1 MTTDTRAPIGPG
13 QLAPDFKLPAVQ
25 GAETVSLSDF
35 RGKSSVF
42 LALMLGLWCPF
53 CRRSI
58 AKINSTEGKLKAQG
72 VETLCVVATPPE
84 NARLYFKFRPT
95 KLRLGSDPDLTTHR
109 AYGVPKPEVTPEL
122 MEAMG
127 QLRVN
132 PNGELPEPLPVQ
144 EAAMKIAQM
153 DGYAPTPVDEADMG
167 KQWPQMK
174 AQYLIDPAGV
184 IRWANIECADGMENI
199 GRFPTEEEI
208 LAAVR
213 SLPR

>member
-13 QLAPDFKLPAVQ
+13 QLAPDFTLPAVQ
-25 GAETVSLSDF
+25 GAETVRLSDF
-35 RGKSSVF
+35 RGKSPVF

-95 KLRLGSDPDLTTHR
+95 KLRLGADPELTTHR

-122 MEAMG
+122 MEAIG

-132 PNGELPEPLPVQ
+132 PNGELPEALPVQ
-144 EAAMKIAQM
+144 EAAMKIGQM
-153 DGYAPTPVDEADMG
+153 DGYAPTPVDEAEMG

-174 AQYLIDPAGV
+174 AQYLIDRDGV

-208 LAAVR
+208 LEALKT
-213 SLPR
+213 LPR

>member
-1 MTTDTRAPIGPG
+1 MPTDTRAPIGPG
-13 QLAPDFKLPAVQ
+13 QLAPDFTLPAVQ
-25 GAETVSLSDF
+25 GAETVSLSNF

-58 AKINSTEGKLKAQG
+58 AKINTTESKLKAQG

-95 KLRLGSDPDLTTHR
+95 KLRLGSDPELTTHR

-122 MEAMG
+122 MEAIG

-144 EAAMKIAQM
+144 EAAMKIGQM

-174 AQYLIDPAGV
+174 AQYLIDPDGV